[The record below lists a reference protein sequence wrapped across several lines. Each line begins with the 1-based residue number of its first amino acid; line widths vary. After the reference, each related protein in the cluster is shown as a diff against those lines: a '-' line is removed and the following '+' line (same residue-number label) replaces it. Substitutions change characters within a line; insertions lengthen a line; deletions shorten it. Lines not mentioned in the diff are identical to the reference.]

1 MIGVR
6 GSRYDRT
13 KRGIDLVAAAL
24 LLVGLLPAMLAI
36 GLLVLATLGR
46 PVLFRQQRPGRGGEP
61 FTLVKFRTMRLAE
74 PARPAGDRLRLTT
87 LGRLLRATSLDELP
101 TLWNVLRGH
110 MSLVGPRPLLPAY
123 LGRYTPQQARRHEI
137 RPGITGLA
145 QVSGRNELSWPERFA
160 YDVWYVDHRS
170 LYLDLQILARTS
182 WTVLSRQGITAPGCA
197 TAREF
202 RPTAALAAGDPVP
215 EPTT

>member
-1 MIGVR
+1 VIG
-6 GSRYDRT
+6 GESRYDRI
-13 KRGIDLVAAAL
+13 KRGIDLVVAAL
-24 LLVGLLPAMLAI
+24 LLVGLLPGLLTI
-36 GLLVLATLGR
+36 GLLVLVTLGR
-46 PVLFRQQRPGRGGEP
+46 PVLFRQQRPGRGGEL
-61 FTLVKFRTMRLAE
+61 FTLVRFRTMCPAE
-74 PARPAGDRLRLTT
+74 PALGPGDRHRLTK
-87 LGRLLRATSLDELP
+87 LGRLLRATGMDELP

-145 QVSGRNELSWPERFA
+145 QVHGCNELSWPEQLA

-170 LYLDLQILARTS
+170 LGLDLQILARTG
-182 WTVLSRQGITAPGCA
+182 WTVLCRPGIISPGCA

-202 RPTAALAAGDPVP
+202 RPTAALTAADRVP